1 MRKILSIV
9 ISMIVILALLVVFLA
24 ATSLSSVNDEVKALY
39 KQLKIE
45 VKSEGYK
52 ANFFPISGKR
62 SVFFN
67 RFLPLAMEESEHFN
81 GNALDIFVLD
91 VNEDQRINDEDVK
104 IIYDIL
110 DTKIVEDKGA
120 VGQYVDSASFLG
132 KQMVHF
138 DNRGTRARW

>member
-1 MRKILSIV
+1 MKKILSFI
-9 ISMIVILALLVVFLA
+9 ISVIVILVLLVVFLA

-39 KQLKIE
+39 KELKIE

-62 SVFFN
+62 PKFFN

-91 VNEDQRINDEDVK
+91 INEDQRINNEDVK
-104 IIYDIL
+104 IVYDIL
-110 DTKIVEDKGA
+110 DQKIVKDKGA
-120 VGQYVDSASFLG
+120 VGQYIDSASFLG

-138 DNRGTRARW
+138 DNRGEKVRW